1 MLTLLWVFLHHE
13 NGDFSIFMKDI
24 PFYWNFGFYILD
36 FWILEFWNFD
46 FALNN
51 GNVSSQW

>member
-1 MLTLLWVFLHHE
+1 
-13 NGDFSIFMKDI
+13 MKDI
-24 PFYWNFGFYILD
+24 PSYWNFGFYILD